1 MSAHLLMMHVGLRTL
16 HCASLLLFACR
27 HTSGM
32 EQTSCLVD
40 QPQLALL
47 QSHLQPQQLQ
57 QQLQEQLQQQLQEAD
72 VSHVDPSLQC

>member
-1 MSAHLLMMHVGLRTL
+1 MSAHLLLMHVDLRTL
-16 HCASLLLFACR
+16 HCVSLLLFACR

-47 QSHLQPQQLQ
+47 QSHLQLQ
-57 QQLQEQLQQQLQEAD
+57 QQLQEQCQQQVQEAD
-72 VSHVDPSLQC
+72 LSHVDPSLQC

>member
-1 MSAHLLMMHVGLRTL
+1 MHVGLETL
-16 HCASLLLFACR
+16 QFASLLFANT

-47 QSHLQPQQLQ
+47 QSHLQLPQLQ
-57 QQLQEQLQQQLQEAD
+57 QQLEEQSQQQVQEAD
-72 VSHVDPSLQC
+72 LSHADPSLQR

>member
-1 MSAHLLMMHVGLRTL
+1 
-16 HCASLLLFACR
+16 
-27 HTSGM
+27 M
-32 EQTSCLVD
+32 EQTSYLVD